1 MNPADALTAGP
12 ALLSLVFMTG
22 LLGSAH
28 CIGMCGGIVAALS
41 LSMGR
46 SGFKGMLFQLAYHAG
61 RLTTYALIGLVLGW
75 VGSMVVLT
83 EGFQWVSRGILIGSD
98 LLLIAAGLI
107 SAGLTGRRS
116 PLEMEWLAPTRLL
129 GRGVAYLRRY
139 PPELA
144 ALPIGL
150 LFGLLPCGLLYA
162 VALTA
167 AQSAAPVQGALIM
180 LCFGL
185 GTLPALMLL
194 GGAAGWLSQRGRR
207 WMMRAAGLSVAL
219 MGLYQLVRHLSAM
232 LA

>member
-12 ALLSLVFMTG
+12 ALLSMVFMTG

-46 SGFKGMLFQLAYHAG
+46 SGIKGMMFQLAYHAG
-61 RLTTYALIGLVLGW
+61 RLTTYALMGLTLGW
-75 VGSMVVLT
+75 VGSIVILT
-83 EGFQWVSRGILIGSD
+83 EGFQWFSRGILIGSD

-116 PLEMEWLAPTRLL
+116 PLEMEWLAPTHLL

-194 GGAAGWLSQRGRR
+194 GGAAGWLSQQGRR
-207 WMMRAAGLSVAL
+207 WMMRAAGLCVAL
-219 MGLYQLVRHLSAM
+219 MGFYQLIRHLSAI